1 MNPEK
6 QWSFIKSDIMPKMEM
21 MNTQLT
27 HLTEFAN
34 DQTED
39 NFVSRKDFE
48 ELKDEVKKLNSRLDE
63 LFGNTDNDQSIISA
77 LKIKKALINEF
88 GKDRFPDL

>member
-27 HLTEFAN
+27 HLTKFAN

>member
-48 ELKDEVKKLNSRLDE
+48 ELKNEVESLKEDKLE
-63 LFGNTDNDQSIISA
+63 LQEG
-77 LKIKKALINEF
+77 L
-88 GKDRFPDL
+88 GH

>member
-48 ELKDEVKKLNSRLDE
+48 ELKNEVKKLNSRLDE

>member
-48 ELKDEVKKLNSRLDE
+48 ELKNEVKKLNSRLDE

-88 GKDRFPDL
+88 CKDRFPDL